1 MPTQTYE
8 EYWKLT
14 LEYTDFNDTKFLKT
28 LEIIVNK
35 IDQLNQHGNYEY
47 ASNDYQELQEKVLAA
62 VPKTSSR
69 ENQLASTRKAI
80 NQCVKLGFINPELKS
95 YHPNT
100 REYLNANS
108 DRKRATLFSKIVYSN
123 SSFNRSITT
132 LSGSHQL
139 NFLINTLIEIG
150 KLSKNQITALM
161 LVDIDSIQKW
171 YLTKEELDIYVA
183 RAIEI
188 NFLERKHNQISYI
201 LNIIKKLDDI
211 VFMGDE
217 LYFTEDANRIFW
229 ENLEVITRKRNPYL
243 HLLFKNQLKS
253 ESASVYHS
261 QEKCMVEKL
270 AYPVLIA
277 SHIKPFFISNDV
289 EAYDPNNGFLLSRN
303 IDSLFDLGYIT
314 FTENGEII
322 FIDTISPD
330 VREFIWSYRLDPVF
344 LNPERLRYLDFHR
357 TEVFRKNRVIC

>member
-1 MPTQTYE
+1 MTTQTYE

-35 IDQLNQHGNYEY
+35 IDQLNQHGGYQY
-47 ASNDYQELQEKVLAA
+47 QSDDYRELQDEVLAR

-69 ENQLASTRKAI
+69 ENQLTSTRKAI
-80 NQCVKLGFINPELKS
+80 NQCVKLGFINPELRS

-100 REYLNANS
+100 REYLDANS

-132 LSGSHQL
+132 LSESHQL
-139 NFLINTLIEIG
+139 NFLVNTLIEIG

-161 LVDIDSIQKW
+161 LVDIDSIKKW
-171 YLTKEELDIYVA
+171 YLTKDELDIYMDK
-183 RAIEI
+183 AIEI
-188 NFLERKHNQISYI
+188 DFLERKHNQNSYM

-211 VFMGDE
+211 IFMEDE

-229 ENLEVITRKRNPYL
+229 ENLEVTTRKRDPYL
-243 HLLFKNQLKS
+243 HLLYKNQLKS
-253 ESASVYHS
+253 ESASIYDT
-261 QEKCMVEKL
+261 QEKCMVERL
-270 AYPVLIA
+270 AYPILIA
-277 SHIKPFFISNDV
+277 SHIKPFVRSNDI
-289 EAYDPNNGFLLSRN
+289 EAYDPNNWFLLSRN
-303 IDSLFDLGYIT
+303 MDSLFDLGYIS
-314 FTENGEII
+314 FRENGEII
-322 FIDTISPD
+322 FIDTISSD
-330 VREFIWSYRLDPVF
+330 VREFIWTYSLDSRF

-357 TEVFRKNRVIC
+357 TEVFGKRCRIR